1 MQVLFT
7 KFLLVLALGLLALG
21 TWINDVA
28 IADAMFI
35 FAAFAIGGVWSKYS
49 AAADAK
55 AEDMAAEMPAEMP
68 AA

>member
-49 AAADAK
+49 AAADTK
-55 AEDMAAEMPAEMP
+55 SQELSVDLPTT
-68 AA
+68 

>member
-1 MQVLFT
+1 MQIFFT
-7 KFLLVLALGLLALG
+7 KVLLVAALVLLALG

-49 AAADAK
+49 ATGDLAI
-55 AEDMAAEMPAEMP
+55 
-68 AA
+68 

>member
-7 KFLLVLALGLLALG
+7 KVLLVAALALLAVG

-49 AAADAK
+49 ASNDLAV
-55 AEDMAAEMPAEMP
+55 
-68 AA
+68 